1 MDDFARLLQ
10 SNVLGQ
16 QMVDETRL
24 TGKWDFALQ
33 WTPDETQFAGM
44 RGNAPPAVDD
54 ANAPPPL
61 LPAIREQLG
70 LRLTSEKAQV
80 PVVVIDHVERPSPN

>member
-1 MDDFARLLQ
+1 
-10 SNVLGQ
+10 
-16 QMVDETRL
+16 
-24 TGKWDFALQ
+24 
-33 WTPDETQFAGM
+33 M
-44 RGNAPPAVDD
+44 RGNAPPAADD

-61 LPAIREQLG
+61 LPAIRDQLG